1 MSIIDNLMARPEE
14 RREAAERA
22 AEAMRN
28 HGEQAEAILLAKLDD
43 PRRRRSR
50 RSIRLAIE
58 MIRTKH

>member
-1 MSIIDNLMARPEE
+1 MAILDNLLARPEE
-14 RREAAERA
+14 RQEAAERA
-22 AEAMRN
+22 ADAMRN
-28 HGEQAEAILLAKLDD
+28 HGERAEAFLLSKLDD